1 MKTEVVMQREL
12 FGMPI
17 SQKSKSE
24 FFSATD
30 LAKAGN
36 KWRVQNDLPMFNH
49 KAWFQ
54 QKNVQEFIAELE
66 KTEGTVKISGRGNKS
81 HTWVHPLLFLDMAL
95 SINPRLKVEV
105 YKWLYDSLLRYRNES
120 GDSYKKMCGA
130 LFAHEKNK
138 EYFRKRTMLLAS
150 KIKEI
155 CNVRDWQKAT
165 EKQLKLRDH
174 IHYNIALISNVLRDN
189 DKAIEYGIKE
199 ALKTQ
204 REALEVK

>member
-17 SQKSKSE
+17 SQKSKTE

-30 LAKAGN
+30 LARAGN
-36 KWRVQNDLPMFNH
+36 KWRVANDLPIFNH

-54 QKNVQEFIAELE
+54 QKNVKEFISELE

-95 SINPRLKVEV
+95 SINPKLKVEV
-105 YKWLYDSLLRYRNES
+105 YKWLYDSLLKYRNDS
-120 GDSYKKMCGA
+120 ADSYKKMCGA
-130 LFAHEKNK
+130 LYAHETNK
-138 EYFRKRTMLLAS
+138 DYFRKRTMLLAS

-155 CNVRDWQKAT
+155 CKVKDWQTAN
-165 EKQLKLRDH
+165 EKQLKLRDS

-189 DKAIEYGIKE
+189 DRAIQFGISE
-199 ALKTQ
+199 ALKSHN
-204 REALEVK
+204 ESLKIV